1 MRKIKSLKRK
11 NSLLFGALLL
21 VALFAFDPQLFNA
34 NPVQASKI
42 AVEWGHLADGYDP
55 NEYSWEYSFRLHR

>member
-1 MRKIKSLKRK
+1 
-11 NSLLFGALLL
+11 

>member
-1 MRKIKSLKRK
+1 
-11 NSLLFGALLL
+11 

-55 NEYSWEYSFRLHR
+55 NEYSWEYTVSDYIDDDFYAATNWNHVDAY